1 MKSIRLENWSTYL
14 IPGQVRLVGEV
25 YGDQRG
31 RPDGKEVLTSKI
43 KLVADG
49 AVITESGT
57 KYVLGKSRYDETEAR
72 IVELLEDQQGLLH

>member
-1 MKSIRLENWSTYL
+1 MKKSIRLENWSTYL

-25 YGDQRG
+25 YGDPRG

-43 KLVADG
+43 KLVAEG

-57 KYVLGKSRYDETEAR
+57 KYVLGTPRYEETEAT
-72 IVELLEDQQGLLH
+72 IVSHLEGQGLMH